1 MTCKICSSASKLVFT
16 VKVLDKYD
24 VTYFQCITC
33 QFIFTE
39 HPYWLDEA
47 YATSAITRLDIGS
60 VRHNMLMAGVTQAVI
75 MTWLN
80 SRAKYIDYGG
90 GYGMLVRH
98 MRDRGF
104 DFYRYDRYCQNL
116 FANSFDLTDVPPF
129 RAELITAF
137 EVMEH
142 LPNPVADIEAMLS
155 LTDTILFSTV
165 VQPNPDVTPATW
177 WYFHPQGGQHIAL
190 FSRASLYAL
199 ARRFGLHY
207 CWNRQNIHL
216 FSRKPLSQALF
227 RMITHPRLTG
237 VVNTI
242 RRHPPSLLITDYNR
256 LAAQIPDQPG
266 Q

>member
-1 MTCKICSSASKLVFT
+1 MICTICQSTARLHCQAL
-16 VKVLDKYD
+16 VLDKYM
-24 VTYFQCITC
+24 VQYYQCSQC
-33 QFIFTE
+33 EFIFTE
-39 HPYWLDEA
+39 QPYWLDEA

-60 VRHNMLMAGVTQAVI
+60 VQHNVLMAGVTQAVI
-75 MTWLN
+75 TTWLD
-80 SRAKYIDYGG
+80 SRAKFIDYGG

-104 DFYRYDRYCQNL
+104 DFYRHDRYCQNL

-142 LPNPVADIEAMLS
+142 LPNPVADIETMLS
-155 LTDTILFSTV
+155 LTDTILFTTS
-165 VQPNPDVTPATW
+165 VQPRPDVTPASW
-177 WYFHPQGGQHIAL
+177 WYFHPQAGQHIAL

-207 CWNRQNIHL
+207 CWNRQNVHL
-216 FSRKPLSQALF
+216 FSRKAVSKTLF
-227 RMITHPRLTG
+227 RAITHPRLTG
-237 VVNTI
+237 IVNTI
-242 RRHPPSLLITDYNR
+242 RRHPPSLLLTDYNR